1 MSLADTRTYLADV
14 VALMERSW
22 PDNRTLNIVAHG
34 HSVPAGYSDTPVVD
48 TFNAYPHL
56 LHVRLKERHPH
67 AVINV
72 IVTAIGGENSAA
84 GAARFDRDVLELR
97 PDVVLI
103 DYALNDIGLG
113 LELARQAWE
122 QMITKARA
130 EQVKLIL
137 LTPTGDKRCRL
148 DDPSELLNQPAAQ
161 VRELAARFGVGLAD
175 SLAAFKNAL
184 RAGVKL
190 ESLMSHVNHPNRQGH
205 ELVVMEL
212 LKWFSQPN

>member
-1 MSLADTRTYLADV
+1 MSLADARTYLADL
-14 VALMERSW
+14 VALMDRPW

-34 HSVPAGYSDTPVVD
+34 HSVPAGYFDTPVVD

-56 LHVRLKERHPH
+56 LHVRLKERHPN
-67 AVINV
+67 AVMYV
-72 IVTAIGGENSAA
+72 IVTARGGENSSA
-84 GAARFDRDVLELR
+84 GAARFERDVLALH

-130 EQVKLIL
+130 AQVKLIL

-148 DDPSELLNQPAAQ
+148 DDPSELLNQHAAQ

>member
-1 MSLADTRTYLADV
+1 MSLADARTYLADL
-14 VALMERSW
+14 VALMDRPW

-34 HSVPAGYSDTPVVD
+34 HSVPAGYFDTPVVD

-56 LHVRLKERHPH
+56 LHVRLKERHPN
-67 AVINV
+67 AVMNV
-72 IVTAIGGENSAA
+72 IVTARGGENSSA
-84 GAARFDRDVLELR
+84 GAARFERDVLALH

-103 DYALNDIGLG
+103 DYALNDIGIG

-130 EQVKLIL
+130 AQVKLIL

-148 DDPSELLNQPAAQ
+148 DDPSELLNQHAAQ
-161 VRELAARFGVGLAD
+161 VRELATRFGLGLAD
-175 SLAAFKNAL
+175 SLAALKNAL
-184 RAGVKL
+184 CAGVKL
-190 ESLMSHVNHPNRQGH
+190 DNLMSHVNHPNRQGH

-212 LKWFSQPN
+212 LKWFPQPN